1 MIEIRT
7 GRLLLRAFRE
17 EDLDEYAAMM
27 AEPEVVR
34 YPGTVAGDEAARAR

>member
-7 GRLLLRAFRE
+7 DRLLLRMFRE
-17 EDLDEYAAMM
+17 SDLDEYAAMM

-34 YPGTVAGDEAARAR
+34 